1 MIWKV
6 PIPNRYGKLFA
17 REVCAMLSQRLETLL
32 TVAEK
37 KNFTQAAAALSLT
50 QPAVSHHIA
59 SLEEELGA
67 KLFVR
72 GKNALRPTPEGE
84 IVLKYAR
91 RIRALYDKMTDEL
104 SDAAKEMAR
113 VRIGITHTSET
124 SVITEVLGKY
134 ASEEGHRRSIMILTD
149 TINNLYDML
158 SDYRIDLAI
167 VEGRPREPGISAL
180 LLDTD
185 YLVCVMSNNHPLAK
199 KSMVTLSDIRREN
212 MILRLPNSGT
222 RNLFVSA
229 LEKMDLT
236 IDDFQVILEV
246 DNIATIKDLIRKEM
260 GISILAK
267 SACMDELKK
276 GKITALPIENLS
288 MIREINLL
296 YHSDFAHRDM
306 LRELLQLYRETAGRP
321 SGRGPGQ

>member
-1 MIWKV
+1 
-6 PIPNRYGKLFA
+6 
-17 REVCAMLSQRLETLL
+17 MLSQRLETLL

-37 KNFTQAAAALSLT
+37 QNFTQAAQALSLT

-59 SLEEELGA
+59 SLEEDLGA

-72 GKNALRPTPEGE
+72 GKKSLRPTAEGE
-84 IVLKYAR
+84 IALKYAR
-91 RIRALYDKMTDEL
+91 RIQALYDKMREEL
-104 SDAAKEMAR
+104 TDAAREMAR

-124 SVITEVLGKY
+124 SIITEVLGKY
-134 ASEEGHRRSIMILTD
+134 ASAGGHRRSITILTD
-149 TINNLYDML
+149 AIQNLYEML

-167 VEGRPREPGISAL
+167 VEGRPRDPGISAL

-199 KSMVTLSDIRREN
+199 KNMVTVGDILREN
-212 MILRLPNSGT
+212 LILRLPNSGT
-222 RNLFVSA
+222 RNLFVSS
-229 LEKMDLT
+229 LEQAGMS

-246 DNIATIKDLIRKEM
+246 DNIATIKDLIRKDM

-267 SACMDELKK
+267 SACLDELRK

-288 MIREINLL
+288 MIREINIL

-306 LRELLQLYRETAGRP
+306 LQNLMQLYKETARLYM
-321 SGRGPGQ
+321 

>member
-1 MIWKV
+1 MIR
-6 PIPNRYGKLFA
+6 PRGRDFA
-17 REVCAMLSQRLETLL
+17 ERSPPMLSQRLETLL

-37 KNFTQAAAALSLT
+37 QNFTQAAQALSLT

-59 SLEEELGA
+59 SLEEDLGA

-72 GKNALRPTPEGE
+72 GKKSLRPTAEGE
-84 IVLKYAR
+84 IALKYAR
-91 RIRALYDKMTDEL
+91 RIQALYDKMREEL
-104 SDAAKEMAR
+104 TDAAREMAR

-124 SVITEVLGKY
+124 SIITEVLGKY
-134 ASEEGHRRSIMILTD
+134 ASAGGHRRSITILTD
-149 TINNLYDML
+149 TIQNLYEML

-167 VEGRPREPGISAL
+167 VEGRPRDPGISAL

-199 KSMVTLSDIRREN
+199 KNMVTVGDILREN
-212 MILRLPNSGT
+212 LILRLPNSGT
-222 RNLFVSA
+222 RNLFVSS
-229 LEKMDLT
+229 LEQAGMS

-246 DNIATIKDLIRKEM
+246 DNIATIKDLIRKDM

-267 SACMDELKK
+267 SACLDELRK

-288 MIREINLL
+288 MIREINIL

-306 LRELLQLYRETAGRP
+306 LQNLMQLYKETARLYM
-321 SGRGPGQ
+321 

>member
-1 MIWKV
+1 
-6 PIPNRYGKLFA
+6 
-17 REVCAMLSQRLETLL
+17 MLSQRLETLL

-37 KNFTQAAAALSLT
+37 QNFTQAAQTLNLT

-59 SLEEELGA
+59 SLEEDLGA

-72 GKNALRPTPEGE
+72 GKKSLRPTAEGE

-91 RIRALYDKMTDEL
+91 RIQALYDKMRGEL
-104 SDAAKEMAR
+104 TDAAREMAR

-124 SVITEVLGKY
+124 SIITEVLGKY
-134 ASEEGHRRSIMILTD
+134 ASADGHRRSITILTD
-149 TINNLYDML
+149 TIQNLYEML

-167 VEGRPREPGISAL
+167 VEGRPRDPGISAL

-199 KSMVTLSDIRREN
+199 KNMVTVGDILREN
-212 MILRLPNSGT
+212 LILRLPNSGT
-222 RNLFVSA
+222 RNLFVSS
-229 LEKMDLT
+229 LEQAGMS

-246 DNIATIKDLIRKEM
+246 DNIATIKDLIRKDM

-267 SACMDELKK
+267 SACLDELKK
-276 GKITALPIENLS
+276 GKLTALPIENLS
-288 MIREINLL
+288 MIREINIL
-296 YHSDFAHRDM
+296 YHADFAHRDM
-306 LRELLQLYRETAGRP
+306 LENLMQLYKDTARVYT
-321 SGRGPGQ
+321 

>member
-1 MIWKV
+1 
-6 PIPNRYGKLFA
+6 
-17 REVCAMLSQRLETLL
+17 MLSQRLETLL

-37 KNFTQAAAALSLT
+37 QNFTQAAQTLNLT

-59 SLEEELGA
+59 SLEDDLGA

-72 GKNALRPTPEGE
+72 GKKSLRPTAEGE

-91 RIRALYDKMTDEL
+91 RIQALYDKMRGEL
-104 SDAAKEMAR
+104 TDAAREMAR

-124 SVITEVLGKY
+124 SIITEVLGKY
-134 ASEEGHRRSIMILTD
+134 ASADGHRRSITILTD
-149 TINNLYDML
+149 TIQNLYEML

-167 VEGRPREPGISAL
+167 VEGRPRDPGISAL

-199 KSMVTLSDIRREN
+199 KNMVTVGDILREN
-212 MILRLPNSGT
+212 LILRLPNSGT
-222 RNLFVSA
+222 RNLFVSS
-229 LEKMDLT
+229 LEQAGMS

-246 DNIATIKDLIRKEM
+246 DNIATIKDLIRKDM

-267 SACMDELKK
+267 SACLDELRK

-288 MIREINLL
+288 MIREINIL

-306 LRELLQLYRETAGRP
+306 LQNLMQLYKETARLYM
-321 SGRGPGQ
+321 

>member
-1 MIWKV
+1 
-6 PIPNRYGKLFA
+6 
-17 REVCAMLSQRLETLL
+17 MLSQRLETLL

-37 KNFTQAAAALSLT
+37 QNFTQAAQALSLT

-59 SLEEELGA
+59 SLEEDLGA

-72 GKNALRPTPEGE
+72 GKKSLRPTAEGE
-84 IVLKYAR
+84 IALKYAR
-91 RIRALYDKMTDEL
+91 RIQALYDKMREEL
-104 SDAAKEMAR
+104 SDAAREMAR

-124 SVITEVLGKY
+124 SIITEVLGKY
-134 ASEEGHRRSIMILTD
+134 ASAGGHRRSITILTD
-149 TINNLYDML
+149 TIQNLYEML

-167 VEGRPREPGISAL
+167 VEGRPRDPGISAL

-199 KSMVTLSDIRREN
+199 KNMVTVGDILREN
-212 MILRLPNSGT
+212 LILRLPNSGT
-222 RNLFVSA
+222 RNLFVSS
-229 LEKMDLT
+229 LEQAGMS

-246 DNIATIKDLIRKEM
+246 DNIATIKDLIRKDM

-267 SACMDELKK
+267 SACLDELRK

-288 MIREINLL
+288 MIREINIL

-306 LRELLQLYRETAGRP
+306 LQNLMQLYKETARLYM
-321 SGRGPGQ
+321 

>member
-1 MIWKV
+1 MIR
-6 PIPNRYGKLFA
+6 PAGRDFA
-17 REVCAMLSQRLETLL
+17 ERSPPVLSQRLETFL

-37 KNFTQAAAALSLT
+37 QNFTKAAEALSLT

-59 SLEEELGA
+59 SLEEALGA

-72 GKNALRPTPEGE
+72 GKKSLRPTAEGE
-84 IVLKYAR
+84 IALKYAR
-91 RIRALYDKMTDEL
+91 RIQALYDKMREEL
-104 SDAAKEMAR
+104 TDAAREMAR

-124 SVITEVLGKY
+124 SIITEVLGKY
-134 ASEEGHRRSIMILTD
+134 ASAGGHRRSITILTD
-149 TINNLYDML
+149 AIQNLYEML

-167 VEGRPREPGISAL
+167 VEGRPRDPGISAL

-199 KSMVTLSDIRREN
+199 KNMVTVGDILREN
-212 MILRLPNSGT
+212 LILRLPNSGT
-222 RNLFVSA
+222 RNLFVSS
-229 LEKMDLT
+229 LEQAGMS

-246 DNIATIKDLIRKEM
+246 DNIATIKDLIRKDM

-267 SACMDELKK
+267 SACLDELRK

-288 MIREINLL
+288 MIREINIL

-306 LRELLQLYRETAGRP
+306 LQNLMQLYKETARLYM
-321 SGRGPGQ
+321 

>member
-1 MIWKV
+1 
-6 PIPNRYGKLFA
+6 
-17 REVCAMLSQRLETLL
+17 MLSQRLETLL

-37 KNFTQAAAALSLT
+37 QNFTQAAQALSLT

-59 SLEEELGA
+59 SLEEDLGA

-72 GKNALRPTPEGE
+72 GKKSLRPTAEGE
-84 IVLKYAR
+84 IALKYAR
-91 RIRALYDKMTDEL
+91 RIQALYDKMREEL
-104 SDAAKEMAR
+104 TDAAREMAR

-124 SVITEVLGKY
+124 SIITEVLGKY
-134 ASEEGHRRSIMILTD
+134 ASADGHRRSITILTD
-149 TINNLYDML
+149 TIQNLYEML

-167 VEGRPREPGISAL
+167 VEGRPRDPGISAL

-199 KSMVTLSDIRREN
+199 KNMVTVGDILREN
-212 MILRLPNSGT
+212 LILRLPNSGT
-222 RNLFVSA
+222 RNLFVSS
-229 LEKMDLT
+229 LEQAGMS

-246 DNIATIKDLIRKEM
+246 DNIATIKDLIRKDM

-267 SACMDELKK
+267 SACLDELRK

-288 MIREINLL
+288 MIREINIL

-306 LRELLQLYRETAGRP
+306 LQNLMQLYKETARLYM
-321 SGRGPGQ
+321 

>member
-1 MIWKV
+1 
-6 PIPNRYGKLFA
+6 
-17 REVCAMLSQRLETLL
+17 MLSQRLETLL

-37 KNFTQAAAALSLT
+37 QNFTQAAQALSLT

-59 SLEEELGA
+59 SLEEDLGA

-72 GKNALRPTPEGE
+72 GKKSLRPTAEGE
-84 IVLKYAR
+84 IALKYAR
-91 RIRALYDKMTDEL
+91 RIQALYDKMREEL
-104 SDAAKEMAR
+104 TDAAREMAR

-124 SVITEVLGKY
+124 SIITEVLGKY
-134 ASEEGHRRSIMILTD
+134 ASAGGHRRSITILTD
-149 TINNLYDML
+149 TIQNLYEML

-167 VEGRPREPGISAL
+167 VEGRPRDPGISAL

-199 KSMVTLSDIRREN
+199 KNMVTVGDILREN
-212 MILRLPNSGT
+212 LILRLPNSGT
-222 RNLFVSA
+222 RNLFVSS
-229 LEKMDLT
+229 LEQAGMS

-246 DNIATIKDLIRKEM
+246 DNIATIKDLIRKDM

-267 SACMDELKK
+267 SACLDELRK

-288 MIREINLL
+288 MIREINIL

-306 LRELLQLYRETAGRP
+306 LQNLMQLYKETARLYM
-321 SGRGPGQ
+321 